1 MITLGADP
9 ECWIK
14 DAKGMIVPAS
24 GLIPGTKDKPHPVKN
39 GAIQVD
45 GLAAEFNIDPA
56 SCADEFVYNIETVK
70 AQLQDIL
77 NEHDKGYTLA
87 FYDTVKFMPSHF
99 KAFPAESKVIGC
111 DPDFIIL
118 KRYSRNHNKY
128 LVSEMQR
135 EVPYMPDHTRFAG
148 GHVHV
153 GGIYADYDDDASK
166 TAKRTHIVNTFES
179 RMPNVWQAIKNRTD
193 KEVDRVTYEN
203 TTRKGVAATMDYNGG
218 TRRYSEYESQICYR
232 PKSYGIELRN
242 FPNFWVANPDFI
254 KRVWDYTMEGV
265 LKALFTFHH
274 VEDVSPLNSARIPK
288 DEQVKLFDYIKSD
301 IASAPY
307 QFGK

>member
-14 DAKGMIVPAS
+14 DANGMIVPAE
-24 GLIPGTKDKPHPVKN
+24 GLIPGSKDKPHPVKN

-111 DPDFIIL
+111 DPDFIVY
-118 KRYSRNHNKY
+118 KRYNRTFNNY
-128 LVSEMQR
+128 NMSEMQR
-135 EVPYMPDHTRFAG
+135 EVPYMPVNTRFAG
-148 GHVHV
+148 GHIHV

-166 TAKRTHIVNTFES
+166 TAKRIHIVNTFETY
-179 RMPNVWQAIKNRTD
+179 MPDIWSSIKNP
-193 KEVDRVTYEN
+193 KDRDTNRITYQN
-203 TTRKGVAATMDYNGG
+203 TKRLTVADNMNYNGETRK
-218 TRRYSEYESQICYR
+218 YSGYESRVCYR
-232 PKSYGIELRN
+232 PKPYGIELRN
-242 FPNFWVANPDFI
+242 FPNVWAANPDSI
-254 KRVWDYTMEGV
+254 KKAWDYTMEGV
-265 LKALFTFHH
+265 IKALFTFHH
-274 VEDVSPLNSARIPK
+274 VENPSDSAWISK
-288 DEQVKLFDYIKSD
+288 DEREKLFNYVKSD
-301 IASAPY
+301 V
-307 QFGK
+307 

>member
-1 MITLGADP
+1 MLTLGADP

-14 DAKGMIVPAS
+14 DAKGKIVPAE

-39 GAIQVD
+39 GAVQVD

-111 DPDFIIL
+111 DPDFITVR
-118 KRYSRNHNKY
+118 RYSHGTLRFNTTE
-128 LVSEMQR
+128 LQR
-135 EVPYMPDHTRFAG
+135 EVPWMPDNTRFAG

-153 GGIYADYDDDASK
+153 GGIYDDYDDDASK
-166 TAKRTHIVNTFES
+166 TAKRVHIVSTFES
-179 RMPNVWQAIKNRTD
+179 MMPNLWSVIKGDNCRPSA
-193 KEVDRVTYEN
+193 RATYEN
-203 TTRKGVAATMDYNGG
+203 TNRPTVADSMDYQGQ
-218 TRRYSEYESQICYR
+218 TRRYSGYESHVCYR
-232 PKSYGIELRN
+232 PKPYGIELRN
-242 FPNFWVANPDFI
+242 FPNIWAANPESI
-254 KRVWDYTMEGV
+254 KKTWDYTMDGV
-265 LKALFTFHH
+265 LRALFTFSHIEGKECPVIWSNGAH
-274 VEDVSPLNSARIPK
+274 NTRLACV
-288 DEQVKLFDYIKSD
+288 KSD
-301 IASAPY
+301 V
-307 QFGK
+307 